1 MLFRSWTSAETWDE
15 LAEKMSIALQD
26 VPGVT
31 YGFQYPVAMRFNEL
45 MTGAKQD
52 VVCKIFGENL
62 DTLSKYSKILGEIST
77 KIDGAEAVYVEPI
90 DGLPQ
95 VKINYKRNLISQ
107 YGLNIADI
115 NRVINTAFAGQSSGQ
130 VFEDERRFDLVV
142 RLAGEKRK
150 DLEDIQNLLIPTPKG
165 AQIPLYQVADV
176 SIQESVNQIQ
186 REDAK
191 RRIIVGF
198 NIHDR
203 DVQSIVKDLQKA
215 VEKNLKLPSGYF
227 ITYGGAFENLEA
239 AKKRLMIAVPLSLL
253 LILLFLYFAFG
264 SIKQGLLI
272 YSAIPLSAIG
282 GILFL
287 FMRGMPFSISAGI
300 GFIALFG
307 VAVLNGIVLI
317 SEFNRIKAEGATDT
331 TQIVLQGTKHR
342 LRPVLMT
349 AFVASLGFLPMAL
362 SQGAGAEVQRPL
374 ATVVIGGLLIATFLT
389 LFLLPVL
396 YILFENG
403 LSKKKFKNIL
413 NSIVLI
419 GVILIINLQTT
430 TAQTPINLQDAIQ
443 IAMKNN
449 LQLKNEILNAE
460 YQKKLKIASVDI
472 PKTNLT
478 GEYGQINSLNK
489 DFKFGIS
496 QSICFP
502 TIYSTQKSLQN
513 AIYKSSLLNVDLK
526 GAELVKKVSEVF
538 YLILYMQQKQSIL
551 LQNDSIFAEFL
562 FRANIRFIQGE
573 SNILEK
579 TTAESQRGQVLVQ
592 LNQLKNDM
600 EILQLQ
606 FSLLLNTSTVYIPT
620 AENPKMIY
628 NAILDTATIKNH
640 LQIKLLQQEIETAT
654 FVKKLE
660 RNKLLPDL
668 NFGFNTMSIKGSN
681 PENIEYSKNY
691 QFHSVQFGISFPLI
705 YFSQKAKINAAQ
717 IQLQISQNNFLSG
730 IESYNFQYV
739 SAFMKYRT
747 NIETVKYFENTGLK
761 IAETITST
769 ANQQYINGD
778 INFLEWTILIN
789 NANSIKSDYI
799 DSIKELNQI
808 IIQLNFLSTK

>member
-1 MLFRSWTSAETWDE
+1 
-15 LAEKMSIALQD
+15 
-26 VPGVT
+26 
-31 YGFQYPVAMRFNEL
+31 
-45 MTGAKQD
+45 
-52 VVCKIFGENL
+52 
-62 DTLSKYSKILGEIST
+62 
-77 KIDGAEAVYVEPI
+77 
-90 DGLPQ
+90 
-95 VKINYKRNLISQ
+95 
-107 YGLNIADI
+107 
-115 NRVINTAFAGQSSGQ
+115 
-130 VFEDERRFDLVV
+130 
-142 RLAGEKRK
+142 
-150 DLEDIQNLLIPTPKG
+150 
-165 AQIPLYQVADV
+165 
-176 SIQESVNQIQ
+176 
-186 REDAK
+186 
-191 RRIIVGF
+191 
-198 NIHDR
+198 
-203 DVQSIVKDLQKA
+203 
-215 VEKNLKLPSGYF
+215 
-227 ITYGGAFENLEA
+227 
-239 AKKRLMIAVPLSLL
+239 
-253 LILLFLYFAFG
+253 
-264 SIKQGLLI
+264 
-272 YSAIPLSAIG
+272 
-282 GILFL
+282 
-287 FMRGMPFSISAGI
+287 
-300 GFIALFG
+300 
-307 VAVLNGIVLI
+307 
-317 SEFNRIKAEGATDT
+317 
-331 TQIVLQGTKHR
+331 
-342 LRPVLMT
+342 
-349 AFVASLGFLPMAL
+349 
-362 SQGAGAEVQRPL
+362 
-374 ATVVIGGLLIATFLT
+374 
-389 LFLLPVL
+389 
-396 YILFENG
+396 
-403 LSKKKFKNIL
+403 
-413 NSIVLI
+413 
-419 GVILIINLQTT
+419 
-430 TAQTPINLQDAIQ
+430 
-443 IAMKNN
+443 
-449 LQLKNEILNAE
+449 
-460 YQKKLKIASVDI
+460 
-472 PKTNLT
+472 
-478 GEYGQINSLNK
+478 
-489 DFKFGIS
+489 
-496 QSICFP
+496 
-502 TIYSTQKSLQN
+502 
-513 AIYKSSLLNVDLK
+513 LNVDLK

-620 AENPKMIY
+620 AENPKMLY